1 MIKGYFEIENKIIE
15 VFIMF
20 LDKNKLKFE
29 F

>member
-1 MIKGYFEIENKIIE
+1 MIKSYFEIENKIIE